1 MREGVPRILLAFT
14 AMVAIGII
22 CLVVKDYVQEKK
34 APPPADN
41 SPTVES
47 KAKTPP
53 KKNSAEIKR
62 SRMFSTKA
70 ATAEDAGDEME
81 TPLIRDE
88 LGNVGRNAIL
98 ANGEIASSQTEGE
111 EEAIDQAQANGIGK
125 NKNKM
130 ITSSRSSAAHCLPLP
145 NKTSLADVDAPYYT
159 NWAREYW
166 CYESIPPANA
176 KPKLK

>member
-1 MREGVPRILLAFT
+1 MREGVPRLLLAFT

-22 CLVVKDYVQEKK
+22 CLVIKDYVQEKK

-62 SRMFSTKA
+62 SRIFSTNA
-70 ATAEDAGDEME
+70 TTAEDAGDEME
-81 TPLIRDE
+81 KPLVRDE
-88 LGNVGRNAIL
+88 LGNVGRKAIL
-98 ANGEIASSQTEGE
+98 ANGEIASSQAEDE
-111 EEAIDQAQANGIGK
+111 EEAVDQAQANEIGK
-125 NKNKM
+125 NKKM
-130 ITSSRSSAAHCLPLP
+130 TSSRSSAAHCLPLP
-145 NKTSLADVDAPYYT
+145 NKTNLADVDAPYYT

-166 CYESIPPANA
+166 CYESIPPAKA